1 MIRVI
6 IIEDDVRIASINQR
20 FVEKVG
26 GFKVVGIATD
36 REQALEQLD
45 ILLPDLVLLDLYF
58 PDMSGLE
65 MLQHIQRSYPHTDVI
80 IITAAK
86 EFETV
91 REAIRGGVYDFMIKP
106 VVFDRFQEKLRA
118 YQKFHEQLQLLGGS
132 NKQVDQQG
140 VDQLLWGAGDR
151 ADKDGYLPKGIDRI
165 TSEKILAFV
174 QEGQELWTA
183 EELGKRGGFSRTTA
197 RRYLEYFVD
206 KGLLVAD
213 TSYGTV
219 GRPER
224 VYRRA
229 NDDRRS

>member
-1 MIRVI
+1 MIRVV
-6 IIEDDVRIASINQR
+6 IIEDDVRIANINQR

-26 GFKVVGIATD
+26 GFEVVGIATD
-36 REQALEQLD
+36 QEQALEQLD
-45 ILLPDLVLLDLYF
+45 ILAPDLVLLDLYF

-65 MLQHIQRSYPHTDVI
+65 MLQHIQRSYPSTDVI
-80 IITAAK
+80 VITAAK

-106 VVFDRFQEKLRA
+106 VVFERFQEKLKA
-118 YQKFHEQLQLLGGS
+118 YQKFHEQMTLLSGT

-151 ADKDGYLPKGIDRI
+151 TDKDAYLPKGIDRI
-165 TSEKILAFV
+165 TSEKILAYV
-174 QEGQELWTA
+174 QEGDDVWTV

-197 RRYLEYFVD
+197 RRYLEYFVE
-206 KGLLVAD
+206 KGVLVAD

-224 VYRRA
+224 VYRKG
-229 NDDRRS
+229 